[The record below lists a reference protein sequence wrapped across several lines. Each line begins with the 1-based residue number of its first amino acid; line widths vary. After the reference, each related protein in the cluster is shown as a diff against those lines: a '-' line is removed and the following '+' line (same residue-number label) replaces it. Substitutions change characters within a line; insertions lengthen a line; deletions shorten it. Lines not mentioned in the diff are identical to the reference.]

1 MTNKK
6 NAIRTKKINDS
17 FYIEEIK
24 NPRLYNPMD
33 FQFNI
38 QPCMPSSIK
47 IAILDSGFPIHK
59 DFPNIKDKKSNHSID
74 LLNTKTD
81 IYDNTGHATA
91 VSGLIAGSNPSGLYG
106 LSPNCEFFFAKI
118 LDDEN
123 KGDINSLISGLL
135 WSLAK
140 KVDIV
145 IISSYSDFDSW
156 VLRDCI
162 KKCYS
167 NNMCIFSSRF
177 SNKLDHEE
185 YPSNYEEVFKCSVG
199 DSFYKS
205 SDKEIKDNK
214 FHICYKN
221 VPFVTSYRNDK
232 YLKFYGSSAVSA
244 ICGGV
249 AAHIIYK
256 MKNENKKFSVNDIY
270 RSLVDNFISKI

>member
-6 NAIRTKKINDS
+6 NTIRTKKINDS
-17 FYIEEIK
+17 FYIEEI
-24 NPRLYNPMD
+24 NGSRFYEPMN

-38 QPCMPSSIK
+38 QSFMPNSIK

-59 DFPNIKDKKSNHSID
+59 DFPNIKGKTANHSID
-74 LLNTKTD
+74 LLIEKTD

-91 VSGLIAGSNPSGLYG
+91 VAGLIAGSNPSGLYG
-106 LSPNCEFFFAKI
+106 LAPNCEFFFAKI

-123 KGDINSLISGLL
+123 KGDINGLISGLL
-135 WSLAK
+135 WSLSK
-140 KVDIV
+140 KIDIV
-145 IISSYSDFDSW
+145 IISSYSDFDSRI
-156 VLRDCI
+156 LKDCI
-162 KKCYS
+162 KKCHS

-177 SNKLDHEE
+177 SNKLDNEE
-185 YPSNYEEVFKCSVG
+185 YPSNYDEVFKCSVG
-199 DSFYKS
+199 ESFYKS
-205 SDKEIKDNK
+205 SDKDIKDNK

-221 VPFVTSYRNDK
+221 IPFITSYRNDK

-256 MKNENKKFSVNDIY
+256 IKNDNKKFSVNDIY
-270 RSLVDNFISKI
+270 KNLIDSFISKI